1 MTSSEI
7 LPGKRWNEAF
17 IKDLTGS
24 DTIAARLM
32 RQDFF
37 DFKPQLTLIIFCNTQ
52 PSLTSVDSAER
63 RRMVLVPFLA
73 NFEGNADNQLED
85 KLHNEWSQILNWAIE
100 GAVKWQLDG

>member
-37 DFKPQLTLIIFCNTQ
+37 DFKPQLTLIIFGNTQ
-52 PSLTSVDSAER
+52 PSLTSVDSAIR
-63 RRMVLVPFLA
+63 HRMVQVFLA
-73 NFEGNADNQLED
+73 NFEGNVDNQLGD
-85 KLHNEWSQILNWAIE
+85 KLHKEWPQILNWAIE